1 MAKLSF
7 KIKNVDSQQ
16 YLIHELA
23 EGSVVDEDVLG
34 MLEEE
39 SLEGMLTVGVLEGDT
54 TDCFCY
60 DVTNKEPIADY
71 FKEVIDHDSLLT
83 ILHNIVH
90 TLVELRENAI
100 PMNYVVLHKGYIYVN
115 RETLDLEFICIPIE
129 LDDSVTIDLAGFV
142 RGIVASLM
150 FKADEDGDYVAKLIT
165 YVNDKNEFTIR
176 GLVNLI
182 DSMLLD
188 EEEDSDDIIADY
200 EELESYEIPDNSDQD
215 VVMDQAKMARE
226 AREDLEMKMAMEAQ
240 ELAKQAHEQAD
251 KALEEDFQ
259 FVKPDSVTDDI
270 EENEQQPVPEIMDDD
285 MEEPDFEKLFS
296 DKDETPSASPF
307 RMNSGIKINRA
318 QVIQNTTNDVETTE
332 VMSDRPISAEA
343 EEEEEVVSDSILGQA
358 IPQSVVEEIDMGGAS
373 IKPTPYLI
381 RVNTEER
388 IMIPKHTFKI
398 GKASIGMDYR
408 ISGNSA
414 VSRNHATIYVKD
426 GVYYVKDNK
435 STNHTY
441 INGII
446 VDDAIDQMLTHDATV
461 TFGDEE
467 FIFKLR

>member
-200 EELESYEIPDNSDQD
+200 EELESYEIPDNSVQD

-226 AREDLEMKMAMEAQ
+226 AREDLEKKMAVEAQ
-240 ELAKQAHEQAD
+240 KLAKQAHEQAD
-251 KALEEDFQ
+251 KALEDDFQ
-259 FVKPDSVTDDI
+259 FIETDNATEDK
-270 EENEQQPVPEIMDDD
+270 EASEQQPVPGIMDDD

-388 IMIPKHTFKI
+388 IMIPKQTFKI

-446 VDDAIDQMLTHDATV
+446 LDDAIDQMLTHDATV